1 MLKKKRDIMPKTSL
15 NFKLDLEPQ
24 SIWLFISAMLDIKST
39 FPFIQELGN
48 FYCQKEYF
56 TQRKNL
62 ESYYISYTKSGSGIL
77 EYNDLTYE
85 IEPFQLFW
93 IDCKEYQRY
102 YTNPQ
107 KGNWNQIWVHFSGEP
122 CTKYYDLFLKKN
134 HGRNLVTMPTKN
146 YIPEKI
152 ESLLEIYKDINNL
165 NTDTFAIS
173 ILTDIMTQCIL
184 FASTED
190 NIAQHPDF
198 IRNAISYIQ
207 NHYADPISLDYLADH
222 FSINKFYFHRTF
234 KKHLGVTP
242 NEYLITT
249 RLNKAKELLRTSDLQ
264 INQIAPF
271 VGFENVSHFIN
282 TFKKF
287 EGITPLEYSKNW
299 YWK

>member
-1 MLKKKRDIMPKTSL
+1 MTKASL

-24 SIWLFISAMLDIKST
+24 SIWLFISAMPDIKST

-48 FYCQKEYF
+48 FHCQKEYF

-77 EYNDLTYE
+77 EYKDLTYE
-85 IEPFQLFW
+85 IEPFQLLW

-102 YTNPQ
+102 YTNP
-107 KGNWNQIWVHFSGEP
+107 KKENWNQIWVHFSGKT
-122 CTKYYDLFLKKN
+122 CAKYYNLFLKKN
-134 HGRNLVTMPTKN
+134 HNRNVITMPAKN

-152 ESLLEIYKDINNL
+152 ESLMEIYKDGNNL

-173 ILTDIMTQCIL
+173 VLTDIMTQCIL
-184 FASTED
+184 FASAED
-190 NIAQHPDF
+190 NFAPYPDF
-198 IRNAISYIQ
+198 IKESINYMQ
-207 NHYADPISLDYLADH
+207 NHYAESISLDFLADH
-222 FSINKFYFHRTF
+222 FSINKFHFHRTF
-234 KKHLGVTP
+234 KKHLGITP
-242 NEYLITT
+242 NDYLITT

-264 INQIAPF
+264 INQIAPL

-299 YWK
+299 YWR